1 MAPSQITDD
10 YYAVLGVT
18 STVDVETLKSAWK
31 RLAKLKHPD
40 KNPRNPNATAE
51 FQLLQAA
58 YSTLSDPIER
68 RRYDLQYTPQ
78 PRTDATSPNNHGQG
92 SATKPTERQS
102 ARKSENEER
111 LKYLE
116 RKRAA
121 EEATLLEAKRRLE
134 RVQEGVRKL
143 EEEALKETR
152 EQNAKNTWSGYFYS
166 FVAGKHRETD
176 DEKAE
181 RERRRLDRLAAQRIK
196 ERDME
201 RQKLAV
207 QGLEASLR
215 ATESDIGRIK
225 RDIDREKA
233 EEEEARRKEEWRRWH
248 EEMLRRRA
256 EQERCQ
262 REEERRAEEERARKR
277 AEQERY
283 MREQERR
290 AEEERARK
298 RAEQERSQRQQ
309 ERRAEEERA
318 RKRAEQE
325 IYIREQA
332 RKAEEERA
340 RRAAEVLEKQRQE
353 REAKE
358 KRQAETPDDILRRGR
373 RGGPSEAWS
382 HYRL

>member
-1 MAPSQITDD
+1 MAPPRINDD

-18 STVDVETLKSAWK
+18 RTVDVETLKLAWK

-40 KNPRNPNATAE
+40 KNPGNPNATAE

-68 RRYDLQYTPQ
+68 RRYDLQYASQ
-78 PRTDATSPNNHGQG
+78 PHTDATSPNNHGQG
-92 SATKPTERQS
+92 SAKKPTEGQS

-111 LKYLE
+111 LKCLG

-121 EEATLLEAKRRLE
+121 EEASLLEAKRCLE
-134 RVQEGVRKL
+134 RLQEGVRKL
-143 EEEALKETR
+143 EEEALKEAK

-166 FVAGKHRETD
+166 FVAGKPKETD
-176 DEKAE
+176 DQKAE

-196 ERDME
+196 QKIME
-201 RQKLAV
+201 RQQLTV
-207 QGLEASLR
+207 QGLEKSLR
-215 ATESDIGRIK
+215 AIESEIGRIK

-233 EEEEARRKEEWRRWH
+233 EEEEARRKAEWKRWT

-262 REEERRAEEERARKR
+262 RE
-277 AEQERY
+277 
-283 MREQERR
+283 QERR

-298 RAEQERSQRQQ
+298 QAEQER
-309 ERRAEEERA
+309 
-318 RKRAEQE
+318 
-325 IYIREQA
+325 YMREYE
-332 RKAEEERA
+332 RKAGEERA

-353 REAKE
+353 REAKA
-358 KRQAETPDDILRRGR
+358 KRQAETPDDLFRRGR
-373 RGGPSEAWS
+373 RGASSGAYELLIQKPISKS
-382 HYRL
+382 